1 MVYTEATGHFV
12 VFFQGKPHLAIYN
25 RPQVIAKLPWMSLL
39 LCTGKRSAIS
49 PWEKPRFVALS
60 DAAKSENALPASTN
74 RPLRAR
80 NHRLRFSGLR
90 DIRLRLRLA
99 RLGAL
104 RRLLV
109 HPFVKPR
116 TLKPPAIA
124 QLERRDETV
133 RSIFVKCIGTD
144 AEVVRSH
151 ANVHDFANL
160 IPRRCCSHRSSL
172 LWELQDRARLHT
184 RRCAYTAFSPYNTR
198 NYRVLL
204 ESSGFYAVSSGFV

>member
-1 MVYTEATGHFV
+1 
-12 VFFQGKPHLAIYN
+12 
-25 RPQVIAKLPWMSLL
+25 
-39 LCTGKRSAIS
+39 IS
-49 PWEKPRFVALS
+49 PWEKSHFVALS
-60 DAAKSENALPASTN
+60 GAGRSENALAAATD
-74 RPLRAR
+74 RALRAR

-90 DIRLRLRLA
+90 DIRMGLRLA

-116 TLKPPAIA
+116 ALKPPPIA
-124 QLERRDETV
+124 QLERGDETV
-133 RSIFVKCIGTD
+133 RSIFVKCVGTD

-160 IPRRCCSHRSSL
+160 NPRRCCSHRSSL

-198 NYRVLL
+198 NYRELL
-204 ESSGFYAVSSGFV
+204 WSSGFYSVSSGFV